1 MTLSVDD
8 QVTLVEAG
16 VILIGIAI
24 TWAIYRRP
32 RVPVDR
38 PDVGVTVSGSHVRRE
53 TNVEGSAAE

>member
-24 TWAIYRRP
+24 TWAVYRRP
-32 RVPVDR
+32 RFPVA
-38 PDVGVTVSGSHVRRE
+38 GHETGNGESGTYPRTGPTAGR
-53 TNVEGSAAE
+53 SATE

>member
-24 TWAIYRRP
+24 TWVVYRRP
-32 RVPVDR
+32 RLPQHLPETTSRKSGGPSPRESSVD
-38 PDVGVTVSGSHVRRE
+38 
-53 TNVEGSAAE
+53 GSAAE